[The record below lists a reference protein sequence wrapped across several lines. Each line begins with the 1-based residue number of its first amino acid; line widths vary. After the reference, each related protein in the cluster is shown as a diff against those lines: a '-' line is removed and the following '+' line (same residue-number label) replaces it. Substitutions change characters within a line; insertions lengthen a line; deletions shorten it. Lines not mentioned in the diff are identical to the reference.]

1 MFEYYVLGGALAL
14 AAGIA
19 AVSRWRNGRFLPKPD
34 VAQGPVFDVE
44 SLGGVR
50 GERATLVQF
59 SSAFCAPCRTTRVV
73 LGQVVDLVPGVTT
86 VEVDAESHLDL
97 VRELNI
103 LRTPTVL
110 IVDADGVIVSRASGA
125 PTKEKVLAS
134 LAAHLPDLNK

>member
-1 MFEYYVLGGALAL
+1 MFEYYVLGGALVL
-14 AAGIA
+14 AASV
-19 AVSRWRNGRFLPKPD
+19 AVISRWRNGRFSQKS
-34 VAQGPVFDVE
+34 VAARGPVFDVQAV
-44 SLGGVR
+44 GGIP

-73 LGQVVDLVPGVTT
+73 LGQVADLVPGVTT

-97 VRELNI
+97 VRELQI

-110 IVDADGVIVSRASGA
+110 IVDAHGVIVTRASGA

-134 LAAHLPDLNK
+134 LAPHVTDLTP